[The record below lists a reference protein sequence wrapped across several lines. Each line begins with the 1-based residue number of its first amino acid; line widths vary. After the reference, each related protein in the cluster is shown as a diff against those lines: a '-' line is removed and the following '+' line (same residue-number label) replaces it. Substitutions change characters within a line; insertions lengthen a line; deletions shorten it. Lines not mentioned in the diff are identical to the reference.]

1 MRPVTTTVGPL
12 ASASATNIRTAS
24 AIAGAGAV
32 TLNGTLVSAGAT
44 VAHGVI
50 IPSGTAVL
58 DVARRVIFTSSGND
72 TGITFAV
79 TGTDNAGNA
88 QSETVT
94 GASGGAAS
102 TVLSYKT
109 FAPPVASGAAAG
121 TVSIGTNGV
130 AASPWVRL
138 DNWAPG
144 GVAIQATVTGTV
156 NYTIQQT
163 LDDPNSATNPVAPA
177 SMTWVNSADAAVVA
191 ATATQQSNY
200 AFAPAFARV
209 LLNSGTGSVTATFTQ
224 LGTPAR

>member
-12 ASASATNIRTAS
+12 ATASATNIRTAS
-24 AIAGAGAV
+24 AVGAAGAM
-32 TLNGTLVSAGAT
+32 TLNGTLVSAGSS
-44 VAHGVI
+44 VANGSIV
-50 IPSGTAVL
+50 PAGTAVL
-58 DVARRVIFTSSGND
+58 DMPRRVIFTSSGND
-72 TGITFAV
+72 TGITFTV

-88 QSETVT
+88 QTEVVT
-94 GASGGAAS
+94 GSNASTAS

-163 LDDPNSATNPVAPA
+163 MDDPNSATNPVAPA
-177 SMTWVNSADAAVVA
+177 SVTWVDSADIAVVG
-191 ATATQQSNY
+191 ATATKQSNY
-200 AFAPAFARV
+200 AFAPTFARV
-209 LLNSGTGSVTATFTQ
+209 LLNSGTGSVSTTFTQ